1 MNTDKTVIPV
11 PAKEIA
17 GLLQPLL
24 VDLVALGLNGKQAH
38 WHVQGRRFTQL
49 HEQLDVLVADAR
61 RAADQV
67 AERVV
72 ALGIS
77 VDGRPA
83 AVATTTHLPEFDHG
97 FLDDDKVVRGILDQ
111 LDGVITQG
119 RKVLEPLDQMD
130 PISQDIVI
138 EMLRTLEKH
147 RWMFAAQAS

>member
-1 MNTDKTVIPV
+1 MQSDTTIPV

-24 VDLVALGLNGKQAH
+24 VDLVALALNGKQAH
-38 WHVQGRRFTQL
+38 WHVQGRHFTQL
-49 HEQLDVLVADAR
+49 HEQLDVVVADAR

-72 ALGIS
+72 ALGVP

-83 AVATTTHLPEFDHG
+83 AVATTSHLPELDHG
-97 FLDDDKVVRGILDQ
+97 FLDDDKVVREVLDQ
-111 LDGVITQG
+111 LDGVIKQG
-119 RKVLEPLDQMD
+119 RQVLEPLAELD

-138 EMLRTLEKH
+138 EILRTLEKH